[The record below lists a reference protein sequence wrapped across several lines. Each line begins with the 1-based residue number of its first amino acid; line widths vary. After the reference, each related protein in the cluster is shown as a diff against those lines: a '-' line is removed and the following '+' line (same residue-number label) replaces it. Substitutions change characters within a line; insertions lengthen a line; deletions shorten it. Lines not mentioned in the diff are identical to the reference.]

1 MLVALVVAAMLI
13 RNLVLSVMLVMVAP
27 AGMPVPVMGMP
38 GIRPAVEAT
47 VTELERLVVVA
58 DTETLVS
65 ALLLIE

>member
-1 MLVALVVAAMLI
+1 
-13 RNLVLSVMLVMVAP
+13 VLSVMLVMVAP

-47 VTELERLVVVA
+47 VTKLERLVVVA
-58 DTETLVS
+58 EIETFVS